1 MHHRSLIVAAALGL
15 ALAAPAGADNR
26 HPFAEFDARLGE
38 LLTPQAWLKGKITE
52 ADVQLL
58 FAYLKASLLAASQGK
73 ELPVPPELSQRAE
86 AMGRELKLQGV
97 LTGLLLLDAF
107 EAAARQ
113 AVREA
118 LAEPAAAR

>member
-1 MHHRSLIVAAALGL
+1 MHHRSLIVATALGL
-15 ALAAPAGADNR
+15 ALVVPAHADNR
-26 HPFAEFDARLGE
+26 NPFAEFDARLE
-38 LLTPQAWLKGKITE
+38 QLLTPQAWLKGKITE

-73 ELPVPPELSQRAE
+73 ELPVPPDLNQRAE
-86 AMGRELKLQGV
+86 AIGRELKLQGV

-118 LAEPAAAR
+118 LGETPGR

>member
-1 MHHRSLIVAAALGL
+1 MHHRSLIAAAALGL
-15 ALAAPAGADNR
+15 ALVVPAYADNR
-26 HPFAEFDARLGE
+26 NPFTEFDARLE
-38 LLTPQAWLKGKITE
+38 QLLTPQAWLKGMITE

-73 ELPVPPELSQRAE
+73 ELPVPPELNQRAE
-86 AMGRELKLQGV
+86 AIGRELKLQGV

-118 LAEPAAAR
+118 LGETPGR

>member
-1 MHHRSLIVAAALGL
+1 MHHRSLIVATALGL
-15 ALAAPAGADNR
+15 ALVVPAYADNR
-26 HPFAEFDARLGE
+26 NPFAEFDARLE
-38 LLTPQAWLKGKITE
+38 QLLTPQAWLKGKITE

-73 ELPVPPELSQRAE
+73 ELPVPPELNQRAE
-86 AMGRELKLQGV
+86 AIGRELKLQGV

-107 EAAARQ
+107 EAAARP

-118 LAEPAAAR
+118 LGETPGR